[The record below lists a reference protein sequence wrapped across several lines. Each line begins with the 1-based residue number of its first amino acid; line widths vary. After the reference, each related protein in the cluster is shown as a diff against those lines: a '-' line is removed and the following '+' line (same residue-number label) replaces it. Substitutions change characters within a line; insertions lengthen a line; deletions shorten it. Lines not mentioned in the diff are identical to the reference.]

1 MSHPPTNRS
10 ARGFTLVELL
20 VVIVLI
26 GTLSALG
33 FQGFRAARTRA
44 NQAVSAANLRQLVAA
59 NLSYSA
65 DHQTFCPA
73 YLNGSNDVRWHG
85 ARHSSGEPFD
95 PAKGL
100 LADYLG
106 ESRRIGR
113 CPELEHLL
121 SAEAFSE
128 DGSGGY
134 GYNDTYIGINPFTS
148 PEKGQSLP
156 PPCRPANVNN
166 PTRTLMFA
174 TVAFAVAGGLQD
186 YASAAAP
193 YEVDAN
199 GRIRGKPL
207 QPSIHFR
214 FNGKALVG
222 WCDGHVSEEA
232 PSSWG
237 EITYKGGDNKAS
249 KTGFCGPL
257 ENNGWWNP
265 RN

>member
-1 MSHPPTNRS
+1 MSHPPSNRF
-10 ARGFTLVELL
+10 AHGFTLMELL
-20 VVIVLI
+20 VVIVLF

-59 NLSYSA
+59 NLLYA
-65 DHQTFCPA
+65 TDHQTYCPTD
-73 YLNGSNDVRWHG
+73 LDGHNLVRWHG
-85 ARHSSGEPFD
+85 ARRTPGAPFD
-95 PAKGL
+95 PAEGL

-106 ESRRIGR
+106 ESRVIGR

-121 SAEAFSE
+121 SAEAFNE
-128 DGSGGY
+128 NGSGGY
-134 GYNDTYIGINPFTS
+134 GYNTAYIGTDPFVR
-148 PEKGQSLP
+148 PERGQSNP
-156 PPCRPANVNN
+156 SCRPANVNN
-166 PTRTLMFA
+166 PAGTLMFA

-186 YASAAAP
+186 YSSADPPRA
-193 YEVDAN
+193 VDSG
-199 GRIRGKPL
+199 GRLGIQL

-214 FNGKALVG
+214 FNGKALIG
-222 WCDGHVSEEA
+222 WCDGHVSEEV

-237 EITYKGGDNKAS
+237 EITYKGGDNKAA